1 MWSVAVAIKC
11 HWKSRRDATTD
22 LRAIFRMSWY
32 VVSRVKTDPACPMR
46 PLLALVSSP
55 ILIVYPTIFTRSS
68 TSILR
73 HPLTPSSTRQN
84 RLNPPFQAVC
94 EAVRHGVRRRL
105 RVFICLF
112 PANELQRMGAIRS
125 ANGQQSRGQLRK
137 AGKIS
142 AVNPGSYAQSFG

>member
-1 MWSVAVAIKC
+1 MVCRISC
-11 HWKSRRDATTD
+11 QNRPRLSYETTPSLGLITHPYRLSD
-22 LRAIFRMSWY
+22 HLH
-32 VVSRVKTDPACPMR
+32 
-46 PLLALVSSP
+46 PLINVN
-55 ILIVYPTIFTRSS
+55 F
-68 TSILR
+68 TSIFR

-125 ANGQQSRGQLRK
+125 VRQWPAKPGPVAEGGEDLGSQSAHMPNLLDRG
-137 AGKIS
+137 GYEG
-142 AVNPGSYAQSFG
+142 VV

>member
-1 MWSVAVAIKC
+1 MVCRISC
-11 HWKSRRDATTD
+11 QNRPRLSYETTPSLGLITHPYRLSD
-22 LRAIFRMSWY
+22 HLH
-32 VVSRVKTDPACPMR
+32 
-46 PLLALVSSP
+46 PLINVN
-55 ILIVYPTIFTRSS
+55 F
-68 TSILR
+68 TSIFR

-142 AVNPGSYAQSFG
+142 GVNPGSYAQSFG